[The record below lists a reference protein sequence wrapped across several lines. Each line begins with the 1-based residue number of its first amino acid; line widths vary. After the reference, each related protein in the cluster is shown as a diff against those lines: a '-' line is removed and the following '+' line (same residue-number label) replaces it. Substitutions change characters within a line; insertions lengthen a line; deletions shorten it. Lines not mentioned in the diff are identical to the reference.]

1 MSSCEICA
9 AISSCTAAVTSGVT
23 LAKAA
28 GDKGLTLLAA
38 VPLSRGQTPGQT
50 TPPALVSK
58 LFAAKPG
65 EIVTSSE
72 ETGAYAAQ
80 LKEIQSPET
89 VPDAEAAKLSDQLA
103 GEARGDIAGA
113 FTEALR
119 KRFPVEIQREAL
131 DRMF

>member
-1 MSSCEICA
+1 M
-9 AISSCTAAVTSGVT
+9 
-23 LAKAA
+23 
-28 GDKGLTLLAA
+28 
-38 VPLSRGQTPGQT
+38 PLSRGQTPGQT

-89 VPDAEAAKLSDQLA
+89 VPDAEAAKLSEQLA